1 MMAEPFMQPSGIIP
15 AMVTPLTEAGELN
28 ETSLRRLTNRLIEGG
43 VHGLF
48 PIGSQGEF
56 WAFSAQEKERVW
68 QVVVEETNGRL
79 PVYAGTAAITTREAI
94 ELTQRAEGCGVQAVS
109 ILTPFFLSP
118 SQDELYD
125 HYSSIAKS
133 TSLPILLYGNPART
147 GVSLSIDLVQRLAR
161 IDNIVGIKD
170 SSGQLALTAG
180 YITATGEDFSVLMGN
195 DALIF
200 GALAYGAKGAIA
212 ATANIVPALVAR
224 IYTAYQAGEM
234 EQARRAQ
241 AKLAPLRGAFSW
253 GTFPVVIKEA
263 LDLMGEAG
271 GPARAPVGP
280 MSPEARQRLQSV
292 LADLGAV

>member
-1 MMAEPFMQPSGIIP
+1 MINKSSQPHGIIP

-28 ETSLRRLTNRLIEGG
+28 EESLRRLTDRLIEGG
-43 VHGLF
+43 VQGLF

-56 WAFSAQEKERVW
+56 WAFTPEEKGRVW
-68 QVVVEETNGRL
+68 QVVVEQAQGRL

-94 ELTQRAEGCGVQAVS
+94 ELTRRAEDCGVAAVS

-118 SQDELYD
+118 SQDELFD
-125 HYSSIAKS
+125 HYAAIAES
-133 TSLPILLYGNPART
+133 TGLPILLYGNPART
-147 GVSLSIDLVQRLAR
+147 GVSLSIGLVERLAE

-180 YITATGEDFSVLMGN
+180 YIAATGEDFSVLMGN

-212 ATANIVPALVAR
+212 ATANIVPELVVS
-224 IYTAYQAGEM
+224 IYTAYMAGDLGEARQAQSE
-234 EQARRAQ
+234 
-241 AKLAPLRGAFSW
+241 LAPLRAAFGW

-263 LDLMGEAG
+263 LDLMGEAA
-271 GPARAPVGP
+271 GPARGPVGP
-280 MSPEARQRLQSV
+280 MSAEARQRLRNV
-292 LADLGAV
+292 LVDLGVV